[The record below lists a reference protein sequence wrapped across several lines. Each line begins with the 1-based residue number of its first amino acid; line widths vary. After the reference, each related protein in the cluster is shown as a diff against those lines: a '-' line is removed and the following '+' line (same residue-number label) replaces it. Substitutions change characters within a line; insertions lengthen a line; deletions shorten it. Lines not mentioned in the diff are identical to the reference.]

1 MYSVIIPTLW
11 YQDLIDFREV
21 LENLESSNFVTEI
34 ILIDNDPNF
43 DEDIKKNVLSSINK
57 LMHIRMHENIFVN
70 PAWNKGVEISKSDWI
85 VILND
90 DFWSNP
96 KVSEIIYWHFNQENK
111 EDSLFGI
118 HSHCYPSFGDVTGYK
133 DNFEDGTFRT
143 LETPAIEISQEGLGL
158 GWGCLLIL
166 NKKNW
171 KPIPD
176 ELKIWCGDDFIYENW
191 INNNIFS
198 IKNVLAT
205 KYSQTCDRSNSEM
218 ISIRENDVKIFTTKY
233 KKRL

>member
-1 MYSVIIPTLW
+1 MYSVIIPTIW
-11 YQDLIDFREV
+11 YQYLVDFRQV
-21 LENLESSNFVTEI
+21 LENLDSSDFISEI

-43 DEDIKKNVLSSINK
+43 DESIKKNILSNIIK
-57 LMHIRMHENIFVN
+57 LSHIRMDKNIFVN
-70 PAWNKGVEISKSDWI
+70 PAWNKGVEISKSEWI

-96 KVSEIIYWHFNQENK
+96 SVSDIINWHFNQEKK
-111 EDSLFGI
+111 EESLFGI

-133 DNFEDGTFRT
+133 NNFEDESFRT
-143 LETPAIEISQEGLGL
+143 INLPPIETTQEGLGL

-191 INNNIFS
+191 PNNNIFS
-198 IKNVLAT
+198 MKNILAT
-205 KYSQTCDRSNSEM
+205 KYSQTCDKSNSEM
-218 ISIRENDVKIFTTKY
+218 IFIRENDIKVFTSKY
-233 KKRL
+233 KKY